1 MKTRIYKKLILAMFF
16 AFSLKVV
23 IAQETTLVQV
33 KTFDQNL
40 QTISDL
46 ELSLDNQNY
55 FETGNDGTIITEI
68 RNTLLPPKVIYIT
81 DAELEAESWN
91 YSRGVLEIII
101 RRKTFEIYTLTIV
114 NTSGVPL
121 KDVIIGLDSAE
132 PTEATANSEG
142 IVQLPV
148 PMNFDLSQSG
158 VFKIQGY
165 RIADTRF
172 SGNTGII
179 TAELISTQVAKPV
192 SSEDIKPTT
201 VLNVDY
207 LDSIQ
212 TLTAFFSFIRG
223 LDMTDLND
231 GQKQMIDNKF
241 RNLMMV
247 LRDSLNQ
254 SSTLI
259 GRISD
264 SSLVNDDIIFLTEQ
278 ALRESRYISDTR
290 REFNEQIELLR
301 AKLTDGGV
309 NLSDSEREKLL
320 SDLAKLDQLLKAN
333 ELQFIRNQSS
343 FKTALN
349 QLKNKLL
356 NIKDLEDLLSVSELQ
371 RLAERQAF
379 QKQLFI
385 VLGIISGLVLLT
397 GLFIYL
403 SQKFNRQRKALAV
416 ANDEVKRIND
426 NLENLVARKTV
437 SLRRV
442 NKELDTFLYR
452 SSHDLKR
459 PLTSII
465 GLANVAKLTLDKKSY
480 ELFALT
486 KKTALDMDKLL
497 QKLLM
502 VSHINYPSD
511 YSEVYFP
518 ELINKV
524 CNEFKELI
532 EEKGISVSYEISEDI
547 HYISYPILL
556 EIIIKNL
563 LENALFY
570 SSFCADKKPEV
581 KVIVH
586 REDSNLYLSIND
598 NGVGISKEVR
608 NKVWNMFYVGNEK
621 STGNGLGLYIA
632 HRAVK
637 VLKGGISFATR
648 EGKFTTFKVQLPF
661 EKNIIGQTK
670 DPDKKLEG
678 LQLA

>member
-1 MKTRIYKKLILAMFF
+1 MKTGIYKLLILAISL
-16 AFSLKVV
+16 AFSLKMVM
-23 IAQETTLVQV
+23 AQETTLVQV

-40 QTISDL
+40 QTVSNL
-46 ELSLDNQNY
+46 ELSLDKQDY
-55 FETGNDGTIITEI
+55 FETGKDGTVITEI
-68 RNTLLPPKVIYIT
+68 RTTLLPPKVIYIT

-121 KDVIIGLDSAE
+121 KDVIIGLDSIE
-132 PTEATANSEG
+132 PTEATSNSEG

-148 PMNFDLSQSG
+148 PMNFDLSQPG

-179 TAELISTQVAKPV
+179 TAELISSQVAKPV

-201 VLNVDY
+201 ALNVDY

-212 TLTAFFSFIRG
+212 TLTAFFSFLRG
-223 LDMTDLND
+223 FDMTDLND
-231 GQKQMIDNKF
+231 GQKQQIDDKF
-241 RNLMMV
+241 RDLMMEF
-247 LRDSLNQ
+247 RDSLNL
-254 SSTLI
+254 SSPLI

-278 ALRESRYISDTR
+278 ALRESRYISETR
-290 REFNEQIELLR
+290 QGFDEQIELIND
-301 AKLTDGGV
+301 KLADGGV
-309 NLSDSEREKLL
+309 NLSDAVRKKLL
-320 SDLAKLDQLLKAN
+320 SDLAKLDLLLMAN
-333 ELQFIRNQSS
+333 EVQFIRNQANYKS
-343 FKTALN
+343 ALN

-356 NIKDLEDLLSVSELQ
+356 NIKELEDRLSASELQ
-371 RLAERQAF
+371 RLAEQQAF
-379 QKQLFI
+379 RKQLFI
-385 VLGIISGLVLLT
+385 VLGVISGLVLLT

-403 SQKFNRQRKALAV
+403 TQKFNRQRKALAV
-416 ANDEVKRIND
+416 ANAEVKRIND
-426 NLENLVARKTV
+426 NLENLVARKTK

-452 SSHDLKR
+452 SSHNLKR
-459 PLTSII
+459 PLTTII
-465 GLANVAKLTLDKKSY
+465 GLANVAKLTMDEESY
-480 ELFALT
+480 ELFAKT
-486 KKTALDMDKLL
+486 EKTANDMDKLL

-502 VSHINYPSD
+502 VSQINYPSD

-518 ELINKV
+518 ELINNV
-524 CNEFKELI
+524 YNEFKELI
-532 EEKGISVSYEISEDI
+532 EEKGILVSYEISEDI
-547 HYISYPILL
+547 HYISYPMLL

-570 SSFCADKKPEV
+570 SSLCADKKPEV

-598 NGVGISKEVR
+598 NGEGISKNVR

-637 VLKGGISFATR
+637 VLKGKISFVTR
-648 EGKFTTFKVQLPF
+648 EGKYTKFRVQLPL
-661 EKNIIGQTK
+661 EKNMAGQTK
-670 DPDKKLEG
+670 DPNKKLEG